1 MSERK
6 KRWLRRKDAAQIER
20 NRDSRGSAAGRHCR
34 RFSAAFYIPTCWG
47 GIFQF
52 AYPPIVHH
60 TGTAAGV
67 LRCYHWGLC
76 CNFSFRS
83 DNRLPFSP
91 PYTSWIWVL
100 DIPVLNHDT
109 PHAFYLSYPPY

>member
-60 TGTAAGV
+60 TGTAAGF
-67 LRCYHWGLC
+67 LRCYHGRLC
-76 CNFSFRS
+76 CNIHCWS
-83 DNRLPFSP
+83 DNKMRREHVELQSLTNLLCRLLIVKKERH
-91 PYTSWIWVL
+91 TS
-100 DIPVLNHDT
+100 T
-109 PHAFYLSYPPY
+109 

>member
-20 NRDSRGSAAGRHCR
+20 DRDSRGSAAGRHCR
-34 RFSAAFYIPTCWG
+34 RLSAAFYIPTCWG

-52 AYPPIVHH
+52 AHPPIVHH

-67 LRCYHWGLC
+67 LRCYHGGLC
-76 CNFSFRS
+76 CHIHCWS
-83 DNRLPFSP
+83 DKRLPFSP
-91 PYTSWIWVL
+91 PYPTLMCVR
-100 DIPVLNHDT
+100 DIPGRNHAT
-109 PHAFYLSYPPY
+109 PLALY